1 MLPDFPTI
9 IADESIDGRIIQLL
23 QGMGYILIS
32 IAKVSPGLSDNE
44 VIEMAK
50 QNRGYIITE
59 DKDFGDLLIFKA
71 PHLKVPTL
79 LLRLS
84 GLSIDEKKLRLRN
97 TLMDYNRELVESFSV
112 LSPHKLRIR
121 RFE

>member
-1 MLPDFPTI
+1 MKLLKWRN
-9 IADESIDGRIIQLL
+9 RI
-23 QGMGYILIS
+23 G
-32 IAKVSPGLSDNE
+32 
-44 VIEMAK
+44 
-50 QNRGYIITE
+50 GYIITE

-84 GLSIDEKKLRLRN
+84 GLSIDERKLRIRN